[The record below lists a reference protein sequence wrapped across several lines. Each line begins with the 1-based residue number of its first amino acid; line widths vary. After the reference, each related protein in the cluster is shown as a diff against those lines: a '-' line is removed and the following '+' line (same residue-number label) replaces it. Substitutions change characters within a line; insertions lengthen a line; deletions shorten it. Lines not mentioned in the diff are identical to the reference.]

1 MTAPKIFI
9 SYSHSDRAW
18 AEKFAETM
26 VKSGMNVWFD
36 QFNIKAGEPLSEAIE
51 KGLRASDVV
60 VLLISPE
67 NINRPNL
74 FFELGAALGMNKII
88 IPIVPENL
96 DPHNLPLPLQR
107 IKFLVRA
114 SPEDTAKE
122 LTSELAKAA

>member
-9 SYSHSDRAW
+9 SYSHSDKDW

-36 QFNIKAGEPLSEAIE
+36 QFNVKAGEPLSDAIE
-51 KGLRASDVV
+51 KGLRESDVV

-74 FFELGAALGMNKII
+74 FFELGAALSMNKTIV
-88 IPIVPENL
+88 PVVPENL
-96 DPHNLPLPLQR
+96 DPHSLPLPLQR
-107 IKFLVRA
+107 IKFIVRV
-114 SPEDTAKE
+114 SPEETAKE
-122 LTSELAKAA
+122 LASELAKAA

>member
-9 SYSHSDRAW
+9 SYSHSDKDW

-36 QFNIKAGEPLSEAIE
+36 QFNVKAGEPLSDAIE
-51 KGLRASDVV
+51 KGLRESDVV

-74 FFELGAALGMNKII
+74 FFELGAALSMNKTIV
-88 IPIVPENL
+88 PVVPENF
-96 DPHNLPLPLQR
+96 DPHRLPLPLQR
-107 IKFLVRA
+107 IKFIVRA
-114 SPEDTAKE
+114 SPEETAKE
-122 LTSELAKAA
+122 LASELAKAA